1 MQSINLYANLIFNK
15 IIGYTNPTIWTIL
28 VLILILFRRFFTN
41 LIIRIAYRL
50 FDFDSDPDNSAIGKH
65 IRNYM
70 VFLGAFLILQI
81 WIKDLKTL
89 AYAKTIFKIISI
101 IFATNIIVD
110 SISPTGLLIRLSQKR
125 KGKKLVGSE
134 TNAIMNNFLYK
145 IVRVV
150 LYIIALAL
158 ISKELGYNI
167 NGMVAG
173 LGIGSALLALAIQD
187 TVKSFVSG
195 ASILA
200 EKPFVI
206 GDFIVIKDGSEEVM
220 GTVEDITLRNTKI
233 RLLNNS
239 LGYIPNLKL
248 TNSSVLN
255 YSKIENRRIDF
266 TLQFP
271 MEITTEKLYR
281 IMSKIKIY
289 LESVDKIIKRTITVA
304 LITINVY
311 SKDIRVYF
319 YIDES
324 KYKRYLE
331 IQEAV
336 NFKIMEIIDSENV
349 SLAKPTQILEFKES
363 NINNINSKS
372 VDLKEQEEND
382 NGRWS

>member
-70 VFLGAFLILQI
+70 VFLGGFLILQI
-81 WIKDLKTL
+81 WIKDLKIL

-289 LESVDKIIKRTITVA
+289 LESVDKIIKRTITVV
-304 LITINVY
+304 LVTINVY

-349 SLAKPTQILEFKES
+349 SLAKPTQILEFKE
-363 NINNINSKS
+363 NNINSINTNNI
-372 VDLKEQEEND
+372 DLKEQEGND
-382 NGRWS
+382 NGR

>member
-1 MQSINLYANLIFNK
+1 
-15 IIGYTNPTIWTIL
+15 
-28 VLILILFRRFFTN
+28 RFFTN

-289 LESVDKIIKRTITVA
+289 LESVDKIINRTITVA

-382 NGRWS
+382 NGR

>member
-1 MQSINLYANLIFNK
+1 MQSINLYVNLIFNK

-382 NGRWS
+382 NGR

>member
-70 VFLGAFLILQI
+70 VFLGGFLILQI
-81 WIKDLKTL
+81 WIKDLKIL

-145 IVRVV
+145 IARVV

-289 LESVDKIIKRTITVA
+289 LESVDKIIKRTITVV
-304 LITINVY
+304 LVTINVY

-349 SLAKPTQILEFKES
+349 SLAKPTQILEFKE
-363 NINNINSKS
+363 NNINSINTNNI
-372 VDLKEQEEND
+372 DLKEQEGND
-382 NGRWS
+382 NGR